1 MSRLFVIAASALV
14 LAAGPATA
22 HTGHGA
28 AFSLLDGALH
38 PLLGFDHLA
47 AMVAVG
53 LWSAVATDRGHWRW
67 PLAFVAMMAVGALT
81 ARAGF
86 AVPLVEPMIA
96 GSLVVLG
103 LALIALVRM
112 PAAAGA
118 AVVAFFALFHGAA
131 HGAEAPTAAFPAY
144 LAGVLAATALLHA
157 AGILIG
163 RMSRGVASGLAV
175 RALGGA
181 TAALGLVLFVV

>member
-1 MSRLFVIAASALV
+1 MSRLFVLAAAALA
-14 LAAGPATA
+14 LAAGPAAA
-22 HTGHGA
+22 HPGHDA
-28 AFSLLDGALH
+28 AFSLVDGFLH
-38 PLLGFDHLA
+38 PFLGFDHLA
-47 AMVAVG
+47 AMLAVG

-67 PLAFVAMMAVGALT
+67 PLAFVAMMAVGALA

-86 AVPLVEPMIA
+86 ALPLVEPMIA

-103 LALIALVRM
+103 LALVALVRT
-112 PAAAGA
+112 PTVVGA

-131 HGAEAPTAAFPAY
+131 HGAEAPAAPFPVY
-144 LAGVLAATALLHA
+144 LMGVLAATALLHA
-157 AGILIG
+157 AGIVIG
-163 RMSRGVASGLAV
+163 RLSSGLASGLAV